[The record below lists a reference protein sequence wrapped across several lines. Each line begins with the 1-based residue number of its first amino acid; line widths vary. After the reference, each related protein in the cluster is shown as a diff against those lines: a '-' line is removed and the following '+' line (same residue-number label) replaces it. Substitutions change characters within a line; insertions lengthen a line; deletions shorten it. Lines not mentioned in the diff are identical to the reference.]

1 MSPETRFRRPSSV
14 LIALILAILA
24 KFGNER
30 KCMSRSAELL
40 KAYEAL
46 GYKDFKTQFK
56 RLIEV
61 LNDNDFEYCIVGGL
75 AYNEYAPKP
84 RATQDLDLLV
94 ISDEDEVMEVLS
106 EEFDFREVGAGQYQM
121 TAAKGGGR
129 LKTYDL
135 LFNIGFDP
143 YASAVNRAKKRNMFG
158 IQVPVAQPLDL
169 ALMWLVAAPQKLQSQ
184 TDFVTY
190 MQAGLVDKEKLL
202 REIKVSDPALGMSK
216 TYAKIYDGY
225 LAEGKSLTWGEVQE
239 DLQKKLGIDKEEFKR
254 AQKNKRNY
262 QKPSSDKPVPGQT
275 AEMASGTVS
284 EKLRRPVLN

>member
-1 MSPETRFRRPSSV
+1 
-14 LIALILAILA
+14 
-24 KFGNER
+24 
-30 KCMSRSAELL
+30 MSRSAELL

-56 RLIEV
+56 RLVAVMNE
-61 LNDNDFEYCIVGGL
+61 NDFEYCIVGGL

-106 EEFDFREVGAGQYQM
+106 EDFDFKEVGAGQYQM
-121 TAAKGGGR
+121 KAAKGGGKV
-129 LKTYDL
+129 KTYDL

-158 IQVPVAQPLDL
+158 LQVPVAQPLDL

-216 TYAKIYDGY
+216 AYAKIYDGY
-225 LAEGKSLTWGEVQE
+225 LAEGKSLSWGEVQE

-262 QKPSSDKPVPGQT
+262 KKPSSDKPVPGQQ
-275 AEMASGTVS
+275 AEMTSGTVS
-284 EKLRRPVLN
+284 EKLRRPVLNYIDSSMTNSEF